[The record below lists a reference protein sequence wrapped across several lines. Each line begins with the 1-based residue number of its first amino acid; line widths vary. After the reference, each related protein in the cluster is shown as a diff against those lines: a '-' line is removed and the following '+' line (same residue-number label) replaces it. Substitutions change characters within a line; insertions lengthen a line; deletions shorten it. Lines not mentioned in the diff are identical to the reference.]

1 MRPTTPPCPPMLALA
16 VCLLTAGCRFL
27 GNAPP
32 ADGLAA
38 ATDLHAKPPTRTLHV
53 EVLFVRC
60 DPHDRQLQDEL
71 WTFVDETAV
80 GDALVRRLNAN
91 GIRAGIVTGQLPE
104 HLRARF
110 AAPATST
117 AETDPADATV
127 SRRLL
132 QLLPGRRSEIVTAPA
147 VEELVMLEHV
157 DDAVRGATYRGAT
170 ALLAVEVEPAADGRT
185 RITAVP
191 ELKHGPMEKS
201 WVGEDGSFRMETG
214 QRRMRM
220 EPLGIDVTLPRQG
233 MLVIGSAG
241 ADAATVGD
249 GLLRERGRDGR
260 ETMRLVAIRPLAG
273 GVDPTFAPVA
283 AAADS
288 GEDSA
293 PLVVR

>member
-1 MRPTTPPCPPMLALA
+1 MRPTTPPCHRILPLA
-16 VCLLTAGCRFL
+16 VCLVAAGCRFL

-32 ADGLAA
+32 ADGIAA
-38 ATDLHAKPPTRTLHV
+38 ATYPRVKPPARTLHV
-53 EVLFVRC
+53 EVLFIRC
-60 DPHDRQLQDEL
+60 DPHDQQLRDEL
-71 WTFVDETAV
+71 WTFVDESAV

-91 GIRAGIVTGQLPE
+91 GIRAGVVTGQLPE

-132 QLLPGRRSEIVTAPA
+132 QLLPGRKSEIVTASA

-220 EPLGIDVTLPRQG
+220 EPLGIDITLPRQG

-260 ETMRLVAIRPLAG
+260 ETMRLVAIRPLG
-273 GVDPTFAPVA
+273 GGIDPTFAA
-283 AAADS
+283 ADAAADS

-293 PLVVR
+293 PLIVH